1 MATKVPNGLDL
12 QTTKIINLATPTSG
26 TDAVNKT
33 YVDGLASGALIDG
46 GSPSTVTAG
55 NLRIDFGS
63 PT

>member
-1 MATKVPNGLDL
+1 MPTKIPNGLDL
-12 QTTKIINLATPTSG
+12 QSQKITNLATPTSG
-26 TDAVNKT
+26 GDAVNKT
-33 YVDGLASGALIDG
+33 YADGLAAGALIDG